1 MATGAWPVDSGVRTV
16 HPSAVESS
24 VDEVLDTLLD
34 VVRART
40 GFRRLVAVA
49 GREGRLSGRALGT
62 SQAELDAFVAA
73 CVSPYGSG
81 PRGNTPVGSAPLAA
95 LSSWRAGVVVPA
107 APSGDGFVA
116 AVAVEADPDHPAV
129 EDVRFALQLAV
140 PFLTR
145 GAEVLALRR
154 RVQAMEIHR
163 RRSGGALDA
172 LPDPVLVMD
181 SDARTLLSNARADE
195 LFVTNPEDSS
205 GRRNAVEKNNLF
217 FSAFRARGLLES
229 ARLPTPGEL
238 LLIDPTDGSDLMFEV
253 FERSFERAD
262 DGTESTAFVLRD
274 ITDLSQATTELQVQV
289 GRSVAAGHRAR
300 RESERLNIII
310 GNAGVPIFVTDR
322 QSNVVLMNAEAE
334 RLLEGRR
341 GVPGSPPRLHD
352 IQANAARL
360 AGFLSEFFLQ
370 PRLRRERR
378 LSMIDPDG
386 GHEFPVSA
394 LSTKILDE
402 HDQPTAAVTVLHDLT
417 QEVENR
423 HLAQELRR
431 LNVELEGRVAA
442 AIRELADRNMELEA
456 QRAEL
461 ARASRM
467 KSEFL
472 ATMSHEL
479 RTPINAILGHNSL
492 LREGLFGELT
502 EKQADSLGR
511 MRRAAEHL
519 LSLIN
524 DILDLSRV
532 EAGKISLNPA
542 EIELPVF
549 IRKLSESV
557 RPMVEEKD
565 LDYVIEV
572 DPAAPT
578 VCTDETRLRQVL
590 LNLLS
595 NAIKFTNAGSVTIRA
610 AGTVTGHAV
619 RIDVIDTGVGIDE
632 GHYETIFE
640 EFTQID
646 QSETRSHGGTGL
658 GLAIS
663 RKLVGLMGGILS
675 VSSNMTV
682 GTTFSVELPL
692 RSPMPGG
699 EEGA

>member
-1 MATGAWPVDSGVRTV
+1 
-16 HPSAVESS
+16 
-24 VDEVLDTLLD
+24 
-34 VVRART
+34 
-40 GFRRLVAVA
+40 
-49 GREGRLSGRALGT
+49 
-62 SQAELDAFVAA
+62 
-73 CVSPYGSG
+73 
-81 PRGNTPVGSAPLAA
+81 
-95 LSSWRAGVVVPA
+95 
-107 APSGDGFVA
+107 
-116 AVAVEADPDHPAV
+116 
-129 EDVRFALQLAV
+129 
-140 PFLTR
+140 
-145 GAEVLALRR
+145 
-154 RVQAMEIHR
+154 
-163 RRSGGALDA
+163 
-172 LPDPVLVMD
+172 
-181 SDARTLLSNARADE
+181 
-195 LFVTNPEDSS
+195 
-205 GRRNAVEKNNLF
+205 
-217 FSAFRARGLLES
+217 
-229 ARLPTPGEL
+229 
-238 LLIDPTDGSDLMFEV
+238 
-253 FERSFERAD
+253 
-262 DGTESTAFVLRD
+262 
-274 ITDLSQATTELQVQV
+274 
-289 GRSVAAGHRAR
+289 
-300 RESERLNIII
+300 
-310 GNAGVPIFVTDR
+310 
-322 QSNVVLMNAEAE
+322 
-334 RLLEGRR
+334 
-341 GVPGSPPRLHD
+341 
-352 IQANAARL
+352 
-360 AGFLSEFFLQ
+360 
-370 PRLRRERR
+370 
-378 LSMIDPDG
+378 
-386 GHEFPVSA
+386 
-394 LSTKILDE
+394 
-402 HDQPTAAVTVLHDLT
+402 
-417 QEVENR
+417 
-423 HLAQELRR
+423 
-431 LNVELEGRVAA
+431 
-442 AIRELADRNMELEA
+442 
-456 QRAEL
+456 
-461 ARASRM
+461 
-467 KSEFL
+467 
-472 ATMSHEL
+472 
-479 RTPINAILGHNSL
+479 L

-524 DILDLSRV
+524 DILDLSRE